1 MFDSMFPRQTGDANQ
16 SVICTT
22 PTKDGPQARQRA
34 RAVAEWFGC
43 PFVVRNERT
52 LQRLF
57 AEENIG
63 TVIVADRQPKLYS
76 MDDLAHPLFFHPG
89 MAQQRLIR
97 MRKGEVD
104 RLVRVSDLS
113 PGDVV
118 VDATFGLGIDS
129 LVLAAAV
136 GCTGTV
142 IGLESSP
149 SLARLFTFAQATVP
163 TPYPMVDDLLNRI
176 EVRIGGHTKALKAM
190 SDNSVDVVYFDPM
203 FRQAP
208 RSDSGLDL
216 ARPWAN
222 PEALDGE
229 AWRHAQRVARR
240 AVVLKE
246 RLGSGQF
253 ERFSV
258 EPDKRTQKF
267 AFGVWHKEV
276 SDTYVHSVQG

>member
-1 MFDSMFPRQTGDANQ
+1 
-16 SVICTT
+16 VICTT
-22 PTKDGPQARQRA
+22 PTKDSTQARQRA
-34 RAVAEWFGC
+34 IAVGEWFDC
-43 PFVVRNERT
+43 PFVVRNQRT

-57 AEENIG
+57 TEEKVG

-76 MDDLAHPLFFHPG
+76 TDDLLHPLFFHPG

-97 MRKGEVD
+97 MRKGEAD
-104 RLVRVSDLS
+104 RLVSVSGLS

-136 GCTGTV
+136 GVTGKV
-142 IGLESSP
+142 IGLESSLC
-149 SLARLFTFAQATVP
+149 LARLFTFAQATVP
-163 TPYPMVDDLLNRI
+163 TPYPMVDPLLNRI
-176 EVRIGGHTKALKAM
+176 QVRIGCHTNVLKEM
-190 SDNSVDVVYFDPM
+190 GDNSVDVVYFDPM

-208 RSDSGLDL
+208 KSDSGLDV

-222 PEALDGE
+222 PTALDDE
-229 AWRHAQRVARR
+229 AWLHAQRVARR
-240 AVVLKE
+240 SVVLKE

-253 ERFSV
+253 ERFGV

-267 AFGVWHKEV
+267 AFGVWRKEAPDGV
-276 SDTYVHSVQG
+276 YTPSFRG